1 MIRLI
6 VYIGL
11 SLATTLGIA
20 WLIAT
25 PGTIQIDVG
34 GYRLQPGIGVTA
46 IALVL
51 VIISAVFLWSL
62 FTRLLSAPRMLAKR
76 AARKSRERGVNAL
89 SDGFISL
96 QAGDAEKARRLARDA
111 RTRLPKN
118 AAAHLLQA
126 RAELALGQW
135 GAARE
140 HYRTLIDN
148 PKTTLAALSGLYEQ
162 ARAQNRDDAALTF
175 AHKAHALSPS
185 LAWAGE
191 AIFDDIARR
200 GDWTAG
206 LEMVEAAPAASKK
219 ERDEKKRKQAVLHTA
234 IAADTENSDP
244 LVALEHTRLAL
255 KPVPDFVPA
264 ALIAARIHSSRAE
277 TRKSTS
283 LLRRVWRATRH
294 PHVAELFA
302 NAQPGISP
310 TERLKRLRE
319 LVPTPPP
326 DAQSAIVLARIA
338 IEAQEWA
345 TARSALADFIL
356 TNPSQATCVAMARI
370 EEGQNDDFGRAR
382 QWLARAVT
390 APRDPIWTADGIT
403 AQDWAPVSPV
413 SGTLDAFEWK
423 VPTNAVALSD
433 ETDMNGFEDEGLNE
447 TQDATLLE
455 ETPPPEEPD
464 SEDEVGE
471 GEEDKKKPAPAI
483 EQKSTGD

>member
-11 SLATTLGIA
+11 SLALTLGIA

-34 GYRLQPGIGVTA
+34 GYRLQPGIGLSA

-51 VIISAVFLWSL
+51 VVIGAVFLWSL
-62 FTRLLSAPRMLAKR
+62 VTRLLSAPRMLAMR
-76 AARKSRERGVNAL
+76 AARKSRDKGVDAL
-89 SDGFISL
+89 SDGLIAL
-96 QAGDAEKARRLARDA
+96 QAGDAEKARKLARDA
-111 RTRLPKN
+111 RNRLPKN

-135 GAARE
+135 GSARE

-148 PKTTLAALSGLYEQ
+148 PKTALAALSGLYEQ

-175 AHKAHALSPS
+175 AHKAHALAPA
-185 LAWAGE
+185 LTWAGE

-200 GDWTAG
+200 GDWAAG
-206 LEMVEAAPAASKK
+206 LEMVEAAPATSKK
-219 ERDEKKRKQAVLHTA
+219 EREEKKRKQAVLQTA
-234 IAADTENSDP
+234 IAADTENSAP

-255 KPVPDFVPA
+255 KLVPDFVPA
-264 ALIAARIHSSRAE
+264 ALIAARIHSSRGE

-283 LLRRVWRATRH
+283 LLRRVWRATHH
-294 PHVAELFA
+294 PHVATLFA

-319 LVPTPPP
+319 LVPSPPP

-338 IEAQEWA
+338 IEAQEWSI
-345 TARSALADFIL
+345 ARSALDDFASA
-356 TNPSQATCVAMARI
+356 NPSQATCVAMARI

-433 ETDMNGFEDEGLNE
+433 ETDMNGFEDEGLDE
-447 TQDATLLE
+447 TQDATLL
-455 ETPPPEEPD
+455 
-464 SEDEVGE
+464 SEDAPPME
-471 GEEDKKKPAPAI
+471 GDEHKEAEERIKEAKNLPAI
-483 EQKSTGD
+483 EQKGASD